1 MIQVETIQN
10 RVATVAER
18 WLRTYEDYGSGYR
31 LAGGKS
37 WQAVHAELLALPAT
51 ATAADVEDVI
61 GNPSWT
67 NIECHVCGAD
77 RLDLAVVVGREP
89 DGYDAAFV
97 VACLPCLRKAVE
109 AGEAQ
114 LT

>member
-18 WLRTYEDYGSGYR
+18 WLKTYGPSYADAAYKGDWRE
-31 LAGGKS
+31 K
-37 WQAVHAELLALPAT
+37 HADLCALPPT
-51 ATAADVEDVI
+51 ATAADVAAVI
-61 GNPSWT
+61 GNYSWT
-67 NIECHVCGAD
+67 NIECHVCGAE
-77 RLDLAVVVGREP
+77 RLDLAVAVGQEP
-89 DGYDAAFV
+89 DYDANFV

-114 LT
+114 S